1 MIFFFKYAY
10 MIYMYIN
17 YYIYIYIYII
27 IIKMNKIKAK
37 EERRKLGYYKSVKFT
52 TSFVN
57 VHVIANSCKSV
68 TFFASFFL

>member
-1 MIFFFKYAY
+1 
-10 MIYMYIN
+10 
-17 YYIYIYIYII
+17 
-27 IIKMNKIKAK
+27 MNKIKAK